1 MQTVSQGFTAA
12 CRAAVR
18 MPAVKF
24 EVRWDGSVWVDE
36 SANLES
42 FEVRMKINAPSVEL
56 VPPGEVGQA
65 TVKLDN
71 AGSRY
76 SVRRTDSLLHALISG
91 AGQMTG
97 IAARIAAGFM
107 VDGQA
112 ELVTIFNG
120 VIYKHTPDTTA
131 KQVTL
136 DLRDRGWAYGQAK
149 SSTALATDIFVDE
162 WIRQNV
168 VDAGIAEEDLVLD
181 PSATLLRY
189 AWRFDEDV
197 MSEIWDAASGAA
209 GRVYWDGQGKLH
221 YEEPTHWA
229 LPAHQAVVWDV
240 SESRYD
246 NDEPD
251 ASPDDLATKIKVEW
265 AGRAAEPIDVIYTLQ
280 DRKVVMPGKTI
291 EFEATFDDPVLSLVE
306 PAKKTDYE
314 AFSAGGDRL
323 TDSVIVSLPVLR
335 KMAQKATVR
344 ITNNDTAKAAVI
356 EFMQLRGMPVRGRP
370 QEHVEVEVSP
380 APLAYERIR
389 TAPRSVYYQEEAQAQ
404 AVAQALAIKCRQ
416 LRSTWTLTG
425 VEGIPHLE
433 MGDLITWQDRHEV
446 TGETVAGFLIGSK
459 LTWDPSAGFL
469 QELTAVESANWF
481 EYNDWYVIGETALGA
496 HGRMWF

>member
-1 MQTVSQGFTAA
+1 MQTVSQGFTDA

-18 MPAVKF
+18 TPAVKF
-24 EVRWDGSVWVDE
+24 EMRWDGSVWVDE

-42 FEVRMKINAPSVEL
+42 FMVDMRISAPSVEL

-71 AGSRY
+71 ASGRY

-189 AWRFDEDV
+189 AWRFDE
-197 MSEIWDAASGAA
+197 
-209 GRVYWDGQGKLH
+209 
-221 YEEPTHWA
+221 
-229 LPAHQAVVWDV
+229 
-240 SESRYD
+240 
-246 NDEPD
+246 
-251 ASPDDLATKIKVEW
+251 
-265 AGRAAEPIDVIYTLQ
+265 
-280 DRKVVMPGKTI
+280 
-291 EFEATFDDPVLSLVE
+291 
-306 PAKKTDYE
+306 
-314 AFSAGGDRL
+314 
-323 TDSVIVSLPVLR
+323 
-335 KMAQKATVR
+335 
-344 ITNNDTAKAAVI
+344 AVI
-356 EFMQLRGMPVRGRP
+356 
-370 QEHVEVEVSP
+370 S
-380 APLAYERIR
+380 
-389 TAPRSVYYQEEAQAQ
+389 
-404 AVAQALAIKCRQ
+404 
-416 LRSTWTLTG
+416 
-425 VEGIPHLE
+425 
-433 MGDLITWQDRHEV
+433 
-446 TGETVAGFLIGSK
+446 
-459 LTWDPSAGFL
+459 
-469 QELTAVESANWF
+469 
-481 EYNDWYVIGETALGA
+481 
-496 HGRMWF
+496 

>member
-1 MQTVSQGFTAA
+1 MQTVRQGFTDA

-18 MPAVKF
+18 TPAVRL
-24 EVRWDGSVWVDE
+24 EVRWDGATWVDE
-36 SANLES
+36 SVNLES

-71 AGSRY
+71 GSGRY
-76 SVRRTDSLLHALISG
+76 SVRRADSPLYALIGG
-91 AGQMTG
+91 AGGMTG
-97 IAARIAAGFM
+97 VAVRIAAGFV
-107 VDGQA
+107 VDGLP
-112 ELVTIFNG
+112 ELVPIFNG
-120 VIYKHTPDTTA
+120 VIYKHAPDTTA
-131 KQVTL
+131 RQVTL
-136 DLRDRGWAYGQAK
+136 DMRDWGWAYGQGK
-149 SSTALATDIFVDE
+149 SSTTLATDIFVDE
-162 WIRQNV
+162 WIRQNAV
-168 VDAGIAEEDLVLD
+168 EAGIAEDDLVLD
-181 PSATLLRY
+181 PSATMLRY

-240 SESRYD
+240 SEARYD

-251 ASPDDLATKIKVEW
+251 ASPDDLATKVKVEW
-265 AGRAAEPIDVIYTLQ
+265 AGRAAEPVDVIYDLKA
-280 DRKVVMPGKTI
+280 RKVVMPGKTI

-306 PAKKTDYE
+306 PVKKTDYE

-323 TDSVIVSLPVLR
+323 TDSVLVSLPVSK
-335 KMAQKATVR
+335 KMAQKAMVR
-344 ITNNDTAKAAVI
+344 ITNNHAVKAAVI
-356 EFMQLRGMPVRGRP
+356 EFLQLRGMPVRGRP
-370 QEHVEVEVSP
+370 QEHVLVDVSP
-380 APLAYERIR
+380 APLAFERIR

-425 VEGIPHLE
+425 VEGVPHLE
-433 MGDLITWQDRHEV
+433 MGDRITWQDRHEV
-446 TGETVAGFLIGSK
+446 TGESVTGFLIGVR
-459 LTWDPSAGFL
+459 LAWNPSAGFL

-481 EYNDWYVIGETALGA
+481 EYSDWYVIGVTALGG